1 MKTASSGFKA
11 VILAGG
17 SGERFWPLSTPER
30 PKQFLRVFGGES
42 LIRQALARLDGLVAS
57 EDAFVVTTKSLVAAT
72 RKELPE
78 VPKGNIVGE
87 PMRRDTGA
95 AVALGVGLAIGSS
108 RVGVESSRVCL
119 GSYRVGLGSYR
130 VCLESSRVS
139 LGSSRVGLESSSF
152 SKSLKAP
159 NPTLSDANLT
169 LDDPNSTLN
178 DPVVGFF
185 SSDQMVAKPKEFRK
199 VVKKAVALAR
209 RRDAIVTIGIKPA
222 FPATG
227 FRYISPKTHAFVEKP
242 DAEKAK
248 KYVKA
253 GYLWNAGMFIARASV
268 FRCAFAAHAP
278 ELEKLA
284 SIGASRSSKRA
295 ARRSAPTDT
304 RPLAPAGLARLY
316 AALPKIS
323 FDYAVMEKA
332 KNVEV
337 VPGDFGWDD
346 VGSFVAFDKYFP
358 HDSRGNVR
366 EGPCTV
372 VEAEGNICVAR
383 SARISL
389 LGVKNLVV
397 VTTPDSVLVA
407 DKSRLTDMKKL
418 FKR

>member
-1 MKTASSGFKA
+1 MSTSTFKA

-30 PKQFLRVFGGES
+30 PKQFLRVFGGAS
-42 LIRQALARLDGLVAS
+42 LIRQAVSRLDGFVS
-57 EDAFVVTTKSLVAAT
+57 PRDVFVVTAKNLVAAT

-78 VPKGNIVGE
+78 VPKCNILGE

-95 AVALGVGLAIGSS
+95 AVALGVGLAAG
-108 RVGVESSRVCL
+108 G
-119 GSYRVGLGSYR
+119 
-130 VCLESSRVS
+130 
-139 LGSSRVGLESSSF
+139 
-152 SKSLKAP
+152 A
-159 NPTLSDANLT
+159 
-169 LDDPNSTLN
+169 

-185 SSDQMVAKPKEFRK
+185 SSDQMVANPKAFRK
-199 VVKKAVALAR
+199 VVSKAVALAR
-209 RRDAIVTIGIKPA
+209 RKPVIVTLGIKPTY
-222 FPATG
+222 PATCFG
-227 FRYISPKTHAFVEKP
+227 YISPKTRTFVEKP
-242 DAEKAK
+242 DAKTAK

-253 GYLWNAGMFIARASV
+253 GYLWNAGMFIARAST
-268 FRCAFAAHAP
+268 FRGAFAAHAP
-278 ELEKLA
+278 ELERLTSGTKHL
-284 SIGASRSSKRA
+284 
-295 ARRSAPTDT
+295 SA
-304 RPLAPAGLARLY
+304 LY
-316 AALPKIS
+316 AVLPKIS

-346 VGSFVAFDKYFP
+346 VGSFAAFDKYFP

-372 VEAEGNICVAR
+372 VEADGNICVVR

>member
-1 MKTASSGFKA
+1 MKEGRISGTFRA

-42 LIRQALARLDGLVAS
+42 LIRQALARLDGLVAP

-78 VPKGNIVGE
+78 VPKGNIIGE

-95 AVALGVGLAIGSS
+95 AVALGVGLAAQRG
-108 RVGVESSRVCL
+108 RKPRLQAEGE
-119 GSYRVGLGSYR
+119 
-130 VCLESSRVS
+130 
-139 LGSSRVGLESSSF
+139 
-152 SKSLKAP
+152 
-159 NPTLSDANLT
+159 D
-169 LDDPNSTLN
+169 

-199 VVKKAVALAR
+199 AVKKAVALAR
-209 RRDAIVTIGIKPA
+209 RKDAIVTIGIKPGY
-222 FPATG
+222 PATCFG
-227 FRYISPKTHAFVEKP
+227 YISPKTRTFVEKP
-242 DAEKAK
+242 DAKTAK

-268 FRCAFAAHAP
+268 FRGAFAAHAP

-284 SIGASRSSKRA
+284 NIGASAKSI
-295 ARRSAPTDT
+295 
-304 RPLAPAGLARLY
+304 APAGLARLY

-346 VGSFVAFDKYFP
+346 VGSFAAFDKYFP

-366 EGPCTV
+366 EGPCNV
-372 VEAEGNICVAR
+372 VEADGNICVAR

-389 LGVKNLVV
+389 LGVRNLVV
-397 VTTPDSVLVA
+397 VTTPDAVLVA

-418 FKR
+418 FSRK

>member
-1 MKTASSGFKA
+1 MNSGKSSMSFKA

-30 PKQFLRVFGGES
+30 PKQFLRVFGGAS
-42 LIRQALARLDGLVAS
+42 LIRQAVSRLDGLVS
-57 EDAFVVTTKSLVAAT
+57 PKDVFVVTAKNLVAAT
-72 RKELPE
+72 RRELPE

-95 AVALGVGLAIGSS
+95 AVALGVGLAAG
-108 RVGVESSRVCL
+108 
-119 GSYRVGLGSYR
+119 
-130 VCLESSRVS
+130 
-139 LGSSRVGLESSSF
+139 
-152 SKSLKAP
+152 A
-159 NPTLSDANLT
+159 
-169 LDDPNSTLN
+169 DDP
-178 DPVVGFF
+178 VIGFF

-209 RRDAIVTIGIKPA
+209 RRDAIVTIGIKPDY
-222 FPATG
+222 PATCFG
-227 FRYISPKTHAFVEKP
+227 YISPKTRAFVEKP

-268 FRCAFAAHAP
+268 FRGAFAAHAP

-284 SIGASRSSKRA
+284 NIGASEKSI
-295 ARRSAPTDT
+295 
-304 RPLAPAGLARLY
+304 APAGLARLY
-316 AALPKIS
+316 SALPKIS

-346 VGSFVAFDKYFP
+346 VGSFAAFDKYFP

>member
-1 MKTASSGFKA
+1 MSSGCSFKA

-42 LIRQALARLDGLVAS
+42 LIRQAVSRLDGLVS
-57 EDAFVVTTKSLVAAT
+57 PKDVFIVTAKNLVAAT

-78 VPKGNIVGE
+78 IPKCNIIGE

-95 AVALGVGLAIGSS
+95 AVALGVGLAG
-108 RVGVESSRVCL
+108 G
-119 GSYRVGLGSYR
+119 
-130 VCLESSRVS
+130 
-139 LGSSRVGLESSSF
+139 
-152 SKSLKAP
+152 K
-159 NPTLSDANLT
+159 T
-169 LDDPNSTLN
+169 
-178 DPVVGFF
+178 DPVIGFF
-185 SSDQMVAKPKEFRK
+185 SSDQMVANPKAFRK
-199 VVKKAVALAR
+199 AVSKAVALAR
-209 RRDAIVTIGIKPA
+209 RRDVIVTLGIKPTY
-222 FPATG
+222 PATCFG
-227 FRYISPKTHAFVEKP
+227 YISPKTRTFVEKP
-242 DAEKAK
+242 DAKTAK

-253 GYLWNAGMFIARASV
+253 GYLWNAGMFIARAST
-268 FRCAFAAHAP
+268 FRGAFAAHAP
-278 ELEKLA
+278 ELERLTRLETDGTNRTD
-284 SIGASRSSKRA
+284 GARSRSTAIAGGS
-295 ARRSAPTDT
+295 
-304 RPLAPAGLARLY
+304 LAKLY
-316 AALPKIS
+316 SALPKIS
-323 FDYAVMEKA
+323 FDYAVMEKS

-346 VGSFVAFDKYFP
+346 VGSFAAFDKYFP

-397 VTTPDSVLVA
+397 VTTPDAVLVA
-407 DKSRLTDMKKL
+407 DKSRLTEMKKL

>member
-1 MKTASSGFKA
+1 MSKADFKA

-42 LIRQALARLDGLVAS
+42 LIRQALARLDGLVAP

-95 AVALGVGLAIGSS
+95 AVALGVGMAAQRGWKPRLQTEG
-108 RVGVESSRVCL
+108 E
-119 GSYRVGLGSYR
+119 
-130 VCLESSRVS
+130 
-139 LGSSRVGLESSSF
+139 
-152 SKSLKAP
+152 
-159 NPTLSDANLT
+159 
-169 LDDPNSTLN
+169 DDP
-178 DPVVGFF
+178 VIGFF

-209 RRDAIVTIGIKPA
+209 RKDAIVTIGIKPGY
-222 FPATG
+222 PATCFG
-227 FRYISPKTHAFVEKP
+227 YISPKTRTFVEKP

-268 FRCAFAAHAP
+268 FRGAFAAHAP

-284 SIGASRSSKRA
+284 NIGASAKSI
-295 ARRSAPTDT
+295 
-304 RPLAPAGLARLY
+304 APAGLARLY

-346 VGSFVAFDKYFP
+346 VGSFAAFDKYFP

-366 EGPCTV
+366 EGPCNV

-397 VTTPDSVLVA
+397 VTTPDAVLVA
-407 DKSRLTDMKKL
+407 DKSRLTEMKRL
-418 FKR
+418 FAKH

>member
-1 MKTASSGFKA
+1 MSTSTFKA

-30 PKQFLRVFGGES
+30 PKQFLRVFGGAS
-42 LIRQALARLDGLVAS
+42 LIRQAVSRLDGLVS
-57 EDAFVVTTKSLVAAT
+57 SKDVFVVTTKSLVAAT

-78 VPKGNIVGE
+78 VPKGNIIGE

-95 AVALGVGLAIGSS
+95 AVALGVGLAAQRG
-108 RVGVESSRVCL
+108 RKPRLQAEGE
-119 GSYRVGLGSYR
+119 
-130 VCLESSRVS
+130 
-139 LGSSRVGLESSSF
+139 
-152 SKSLKAP
+152 
-159 NPTLSDANLT
+159 D
-169 LDDPNSTLN
+169 

-209 RRDAIVTIGIKPA
+209 RKDAIVTIGIKPDY
-222 FPATG
+222 PATCFG
-227 FRYISPKTHAFVEKP
+227 YISPKTRAFVEKP

-268 FRCAFAAHAP
+268 FRGAFAAHAP
-278 ELEKLA
+278 ELSCLTSGTNHLA
-284 SIGASRSSKRA
+284 ALYSK
-295 ARRSAPTDT
+295 
-304 RPLAPAGLARLY
+304 
-316 AALPKIS
+316 LPKIS
-323 FDYAVMEKA
+323 FDYAVMEHA

-346 VGSFVAFDKYFP
+346 VGSFAAFDKYFP

-397 VTTPDSVLVA
+397 VTTPDAVLVA

-418 FKR
+418 FSRK